1 MRPLG
6 QLFPWQIKRLLPP
19 GLGDDQGAW
28 RNPPRPAQRGQSL
41 WHQIAAVGRIEEH
54 QPARHAGLGPKR
66 VAGDHDSLIAGLTG
80 PHIGAQGGK
89 GVALRLDEMR
99 AGSAARQ
106 RLQPQRAG
114 SGKRVQHLG
123 VFDAALCP
131 GRMHQHIEQRLPH
144 ALRRGSRGLAGGG
157 RQHPSTPFSRD
168 DPHLRSRSFAASH
181 HACYRRCHDVHP
193 THAVLKRLLRHPAVL
208 RLMAALLGRYLDF
221 ALSTTRWTVIGQEN
235 FAPFEQGAPVIAAF
249 WHEHLPLMPAL
260 WNRARAVT
268 PGLRLHVLVSRHN
281 DGRFIGNVIGRFG
294 LKVAHGS
301 SAHSGQNRGGAR
313 GAMAL
318 LAALEAG
325 DQVAITPD
333 GPRGPR
339 RMAAPGVAQLAG
351 LSGCAVLPCAAQTS
365 RRRVLGS
372 WDRMIVPLPFARG
385 VLVCAAPIAVA
396 REGGDAMLPVIE
408 AALTAA
414 SDAAQVACR

>member
-1 MRPLG
+1 
-6 QLFPWQIKRLLPP
+6 
-19 GLGDDQGAW
+19 
-28 RNPPRPAQRGQSL
+28 
-41 WHQIAAVGRIEEH
+41 
-54 QPARHAGLGPKR
+54 
-66 VAGDHDSLIAGLTG
+66 
-80 PHIGAQGGK
+80 
-89 GVALRLDEMR
+89 
-99 AGSAARQ
+99 
-106 RLQPQRAG
+106 
-114 SGKRVQHLG
+114 
-123 VFDAALCP
+123 
-131 GRMHQHIEQRLPH
+131 
-144 ALRRGSRGLAGGG
+144 
-157 RQHPSTPFSRD
+157 
-168 DPHLRSRSFAASH
+168 
-181 HACYRRCHDVHP
+181 
-193 THAVLKRLLRHPAVL
+193 
-208 RLMAALLGRYLDF
+208 MAALLGRYLDF

-235 FAPFEQGAPVIAAF
+235 FAPFEGGAPVIAAF

-301 SAHSGQNRGGAR
+301 SARNGQNRGGQNRGGAR

-339 RMAAPGVAQLAG
+339 RVAAPGVAQLAG
-351 LSGCAVLPCAAQTS
+351 LSGCVVLPCAAQTS

-372 WDRMIVPLPFARG
+372 WDRMIVPLPFGRG

-396 REGGDAMLPVIE
+396 RGGDAMLPVIE
-408 AALTAA
+408 AALIAA
-414 SDAAQVACR
+414 SNAAQVACR